1 MQIALRLQQVAA
13 DTMLDKAK
21 WAADHGADGVE
32 MGCMAH
38 DRLRAIADEIAGVIA
53 ITSVC
58 ANCTADGRR
67 VFDFLNPD
75 KALRRQS
82 IEASK
87 GILKFCGEV
96 GAVGQIVP
104 PIFGA
109 AVVPDLSPVM
119 SVFDLEEALMVATLR
134 EIGPY
139 AAEHKTLFMVEPLNR
154 YEQHYLR
161 TQADGVRVLEKAA
174 QGQPAQVAAGIGLLT
189 DFFHMHI
196 EETDTPAAIRAAGR
210 HVAHVHIADNTREEA
225 GSGDI
230 DFVAGFKALHDIG
243 FDGVLAF
250 ECGFTGD
257 TVEQQRASAARSIE
271 YVRDCWAKA
280 GA

>member
-1 MQIALRLQQVAA
+1 MKIALRLQQTPA
-13 DTMLDKAK
+13 DTMRDKAQ
-21 WAADHGADGVE
+21 WAADNGADGVE
-32 MGCMAH
+32 MGVGPH
-38 DRLRAIADEIAGVIA
+38 DAMRRIADEIRGIIP

-58 ANCTADGRR
+58 ANATADGRR
-67 VFDFLNPD
+67 VFNFLHPD
-75 KALRRQS
+75 KALRRES

-87 GILKFCGEV
+87 GVLRFCGEV

-104 PIFGA
+104 PIFGP

-119 SVFDLEEALMVATLR
+119 SVFELEEQLMIATLK
-134 EIGPY
+134 EVGPY
-139 AAEHKTLFMVEPLNR
+139 AAEHNTLFLVEPLNR
-154 YEQHYLR
+154 YEQHYLK

-174 QGQPAQVAAGIGLLT
+174 APGTGLLT

-210 HVAHVHIADNTREEA
+210 HVAHVHLADNTRQEP

-230 DFVAGFKALHDIG
+230 DFLAGFKALRDIG

-257 TVEQQRASAARSIE
+257 NTDQQRANLARSIQF
-271 YVRDCWAKA
+271 VRDCWQKA
-280 GA
+280 HA

>member
-1 MQIALRLQQVAA
+1 MKIALRLQMTPV
-13 DTMLDKAK
+13 DTMRDKAK

-38 DRLRAIADEIAGVIA
+38 DRMRQVADEINGIIA

-58 ANCTADGRR
+58 ANATPDGRK
-67 VFDFLNPD
+67 VFNFLHPD
-75 KALRRQS
+75 KALRRES

-87 GILKFCGEV
+87 AILKFCGDV

-104 PIFGA
+104 PIFGP

-119 SVFDLEEALMVATLR
+119 SVFELEEQLMIATLK
-134 EIGPY
+134 EVGPY
-139 AAEHKTLFMVEPLNR
+139 AAEHKTLFLVEPLNR

-174 QGQPAQVAAGIGLLT
+174 APGTGLLT

-210 HVAHVHIADNTREEA
+210 HVAHVHLADNTRMEP

-230 DFVAGFKALHDIG
+230 DFVAGFKALRDIG
-243 FDGVLAF
+243 FDGVMAF
-250 ECGFTGD
+250 ECDFTGD
-257 TVEQQRASAARSIE
+257 SNEKKLANLARSIQH
-271 YVRDCWAKA
+271 VRDCWQQSAR
-280 GA
+280 

>member
-1 MQIALRLQQVAA
+1 MRISLRLQMIPAS
-13 DTMLDKAK
+13 TMRDKAQ

-38 DRLRAIADEIAGVIA
+38 DRLRSIADEIAGVTA

-58 ANCTADGRR
+58 ANCTADGQR

-75 KALRRQS
+75 KALRRKS
-82 IEASK
+82 IEGSM
-87 GILKFCGEV
+87 GVLKFCGEV

-104 PIFGA
+104 PIFGP

-119 SVFDLEEALMVATLR
+119 SVAELEEALMIATLR
-134 EIGPY
+134 ELGPF
-139 AAEHKTLFMVEPLNR
+139 AAEHKTRFLVEPLNR

-174 QGQPAQVAAGIGLLT
+174 EGHGPAVAAGIGLLT

-210 HVAHVHIADNTREEA
+210 HVAHVHVADNTRLEP

-230 DFVAGFKALHDIG
+230 DFVAGFKALHEIG

-250 ECGFTGD
+250 ECGFSGD
-257 TVEQQRASAARSIE
+257 SVDDQRANLAKSIQ
-271 YVRDCWAKA
+271 YMRDCWAKA
-280 GA
+280 GG